1 MKELKEAIK
10 ACKPNTASG
19 TDKIHNQ
26 MLKNLPDKI
35 LNQILIL
42 FNKSIKEG
50 RVCQMWKTSKI
61 TMINKKDDQRKN

>member
-26 MLKNLPDKI
+26 MLKNLPDNF